1 MKSVASMALAY
12 SCDVSATPLDQLA
25 SAHAVI
31 LRAPMTWLIMKASLS
46 SDRKLISNNLRKLHQ
61 HQSKGGKQASYKLY

>member
-1 MKSVASMALAY
+1 MASAY

-31 LRAPMTWLIMKASLS
+31 LGDEPLGM
-46 SDRKLISNNLRKLHQ
+46 
-61 HQSKGGKQASYKLY
+61 

>member
-31 LRAPMTWLIMKASLS
+31 LRAPMTWLIMKASPS
-46 SDRKLISNNLRKLHQ
+46 SDRKLISNNLGKLHQ
-61 HQSKGGKQASYKLY
+61 HQSKGGKQA